1 MRLTMTEGI
10 CIFRKKISG
19 TTYHYNLVSYQ
30 WTEKGR
36 MEKELTSG
44 LLSDQASMRNDAEK
58 IINQQSS

>member
-1 MRLTMTEGI
+1 
-10 CIFRKKISG
+10 
-19 TTYHYNLVSYQ
+19 
-30 WTEKGR
+30 